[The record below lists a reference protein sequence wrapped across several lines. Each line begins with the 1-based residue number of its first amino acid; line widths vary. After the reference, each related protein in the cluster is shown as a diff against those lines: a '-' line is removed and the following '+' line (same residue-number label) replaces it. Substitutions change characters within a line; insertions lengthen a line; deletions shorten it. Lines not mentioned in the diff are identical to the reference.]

1 MKEVAF
7 DIDKEMEHRL
17 KWRWFSKWQ
26 MLRQIKKVI
35 AIADDSLETDMYFLN
50 DAIDEK
56 NRQLEYIK
64 TAESDEKRAQHEMI
78 YDKQCEME
86 RIFNLIGF
94 IDLNSIDIS
103 VLSQKMITE
112 KNKWS
117 RNLYARY
124 AYLMMY
130 ELTED
135 VIQLLGKDKNKETGQ
150 LYGIRPLVEGIG
162 DEQLTEEL
170 NKVSGLWNGF
180 WKRIGVNG
188 RNFSQIRNTS
198 TAHRDHDF
206 RKQYEI
212 VNQVSWGAALN
223 DVTEFS
229 MMYTIL
235 RSFIKFFLQKYSAKY
250 NEDVRPL
257 MGSVMSRVCKH

>member
-1 MKEVAF
+1 MKEA

-17 KWRWFSKWQ
+17 KWRWFYKWQ
-26 MLRQIKKVI
+26 MLRLIKEAI
-35 AIADDSLETDMYFLN
+35 AFADDSLETDMYFLN
-50 DAIDEK
+50 DAIEEK

-64 TAESDEKRAQHEMI
+64 TAESDEKKAQHEMI

-117 RNLYARY
+117 RNMYARY
-124 AYLMMY
+124 AYMMMY

-135 VIQLLGKDKNKETGQ
+135 VIQLLGKDKDKDTGQ

-162 DEQLTEEL
+162 DEQLTTEL
-170 NKVSGLWNGF
+170 NKVSGLWNNF
-180 WKRIGVNG
+180 WKKIGVNG
-188 RNFSQIRNTS
+188 RDFSQIRNTS

-206 RKQYEI
+206 RKQYAT
-212 VNQVSWGAALN
+212 VTNVSWGQL
-223 DVTEFS
+223 
-229 MMYTIL
+229 
-235 RSFIKFFLQKYSAKY
+235 
-250 NEDVRPL
+250 
-257 MGSVMSRVCKH
+257 